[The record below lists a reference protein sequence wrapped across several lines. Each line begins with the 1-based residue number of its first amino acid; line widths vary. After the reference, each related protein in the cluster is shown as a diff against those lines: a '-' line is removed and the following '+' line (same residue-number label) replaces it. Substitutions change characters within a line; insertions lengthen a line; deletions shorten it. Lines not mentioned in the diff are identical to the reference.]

1 MRMLLRALRPW
12 PLLLPFCLS
21 QPVHAFTNGLNGYA
35 EVTAI
40 SGSTLTIGTSNET
53 SAQFVA
59 DKEILLMQMQDSVM
73 GPNTAN
79 DATFG
84 TLDNIRSAGVFVV
97 RKIAS
102 VTRNGSS
109 ALLTITLTS
118 SVGVT
123 FRFGV
128 NASVQAITYEKPG
141 GSGDYATTG
150 AIEALAWNGRIGG
163 VVALQVQ
170 GILTVRHTISADA
183 KGFRGGARDANT
195 YDVCY
200 PNVYRASSTDANTWR
215 YATKGEGI
223 YKLVDLNWADGRGRI
238 INGGGG
244 GNGINAG
251 GGGGGNYAAGGLAG
265 PGYSCSA
272 SPSGGLGGAALN
284 TYLTASRVFMG
295 GGGGGGEGNDNV
307 STDGGNG
314 GGIILI
320 KAASIRTTGGSAVTI
335 SANGATAGNAQ
346 NDGAGGGGAGGVV
359 VLQAPAYNVS
369 ASAPLTVSANGGNGG
384 SVGHA
389 TEHGAG
395 GGGGQGAV
403 IYSIV
408 RPTANIT
415 TQTNNGSGGCNNNS
429 VPCNSAAGTPS
440 AAAGSGIM
448 QSMGGVL
455 PIALLRFEAAPLGAH
470 VRLDWATASE
480 SDNALFVVERSVDT
494 QHWDAVVELPGA
506 GNSVSVL
513 EYQAVDEAPVQGQS
527 YYRLRQIDTDGTTTV
542 SDIVPVHLEAGHV
555 QVSVFPNPATDR
567 LEVRTTGELAGQV
580 YLLNALGQRLPVR
593 GILAGGRCTLDV
605 SGLPT
610 GGYTVQLVAGG
621 DVRQQRIIVRR

>member
-1 MRMLLRALRPW
+1 MRSLLRSLRPW
-12 PLLLPFCLS
+12 PLFLLFCS
-21 QPVHAFTNGLNGYA
+21 PEAGHAFTNGLNGYA

-40 SGSTLTIGTSNET
+40 SANTLTIGTSNET

-59 DKEILLMQMQDSVM
+59 NKEIVIMQMQDSVL

-102 VTRNGSS
+102 VTRNGSNT
-109 ALLTITLTS
+109 LLTITLTAN
-118 SVGVT
+118 VGVA
-123 FRFGV
+123 FRIGV
-128 NASVQAITYEKPG
+128 NCAVQAITYERPG
-141 GSGDYATTG
+141 GTGNYNTAG
-150 AIEALAWNGRIGG
+150 AIDALAWNGRIGG

-170 GILTVRHTISADA
+170 GNLILRHNISADG

-284 TYLTASRVFMG
+284 TYLSASRVFLG

-320 KAASIRTTGGSAVTI
+320 KASAIHTAGGSPVTI
-335 SANGATAGNAQ
+335 SANGAAAANAQ
-346 NDGAGGGGAGGVV
+346 NDGAGGGGAGGAI
-359 VLQAPAYNVS
+359 VLQVASYNVNSS
-369 ASAPLTVSANGGNGG
+369 AALTITANGGNGG
-384 SVGHA
+384 SIGNSA
-389 TEHGAG
+389 DHGAG

-403 IYSIV
+403 IFSIV
-408 RPTANIT
+408 RPTTNIT
-415 TQTNNGSGGCNNNS
+415 TQTNNGAGGCNNNS
-429 VPCNSAAGTPS
+429 VPCNSYASSPATL
-440 AAAGSGIM
+440 AGSGIL
-448 QSMGGVL
+448 QNLGGVL
-455 PIALLRFEAAPLGAH
+455 PIALLHFDAVPLGEQ

-494 QHWDAVVELPGA
+494 QQWDAVVELPGA

-513 EYQAVDEAPVQGQS
+513 AYEAVDEAPVQGQS

-555 QVSVFPNPATDR
+555 HVSVFPNPATDR
-567 LEVRTTGELAGQV
+567 LEVRTSGAPTGQV
-580 YLLNALGQRLPVR
+580 YLLNAMGQRLPVR
-593 GILAGGRCTLDV
+593 GMLAGGRCTLDV

-610 GGYTVQLVAGG
+610 GGYIVQLIAGG